1 MNCFIVSNTDIY
13 YNLALEEFLLK
24 ESSKDFFFLWR
35 SEPVV
40 VVGKHQNP
48 YKEINLAYAQEKGIK
63 IARRLS
69 GGGTV
74 FQDLGNINFT
84 LIKNT
89 EEGKQIN
96 FKKHSMLIFEALK
109 ALRLNVEYSERNDL
123 IIEKRKFSGNAEHV
137 FKNRVLHHGTIL
149 FDTDLLCL
157 NAVLKNQ
164 YSKYQDKTIPSVK
177 STVVN
182 LESYLSGID
191 ILSFQRKILN
201 KVLENKG
208 FVEIEPPF
216 NNHVEHLFLEK
227 YKTEEWIFGYTP
239 RYIFKNNFRF
249 DGVLCS
255 LKMEVLKGKITQFEI
270 TGLDSEIEQIIKR
283 QVLGE
288 KHLWGNI
295 KMKLSNLPI
304 QYKELY
310 KRFF

>member
-201 KVLENKG
+201 KVLENNG

-216 NNHVEHLFLEK
+216 NNRVEHLFLEK